1 MFVDLGCVME
11 IESVL
16 LRNTHNADNDNYA
29 TKVTVIST
37 KNELSIVQKGYFY

>member
-11 IESVL
+11 IEGVL

-29 TKVTVIST
+29 EGDNGAPEVEEEAEEKEQT
-37 KNELSIVQKGYFY
+37 